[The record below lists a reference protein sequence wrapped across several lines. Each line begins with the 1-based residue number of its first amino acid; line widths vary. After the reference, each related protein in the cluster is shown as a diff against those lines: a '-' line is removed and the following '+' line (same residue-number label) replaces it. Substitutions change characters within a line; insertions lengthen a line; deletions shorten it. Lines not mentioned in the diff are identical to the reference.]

1 MSLEFISLLSS
12 LLVAMGALIVALLYY
27 RASKERKY
35 NDELNRAELHKLRES
50 YELKIYDLMER
61 LISNESRWKDT
72 NHLVLSAQEHKSV
85 DKRKSFLAMNGVSD
99 NEKIDKKSVFVMT
112 PYHDTFSHTFR
123 DIKESCDSIGL
134 NAVRGDE
141 EHIKGDILTHTLKL
155 ISRARLIIANIDG
168 RNPNVFYE
176 LGIAHA
182 LNKDV
187 ILVSSS
193 LEELPVDIKSQRI
206 IVYKKGED
214 LKPLLKEAITKA
226 LV

>member
-1 MSLEFISLLSS
+1 MNSEFIGLLTSLSIAIGT
-12 LLVAMGALIVALLYY
+12 LVVALLYY
-27 RASKERKY
+27 RTSKDRKY
-35 NDELNRAELHKLRES
+35 NDQLNRAELHKLRES

-72 NHLVLSAQEHKSV
+72 NHLLLSAQEHKDL
-85 DKRKSFLAMNGVSD
+85 DKKKSFLAMNGVSN

-112 PYHDTFSHTFR
+112 PYHESFNGTFR
-123 DIKESCDSIGL
+123 DIKETCSSIGL

-141 EHIKGDILTHTLKL
+141 EHITGDILTHTLKL
-155 ISRARLIIANIDG
+155 IARSRLVIANIDG

-206 IVYKKGED
+206 VVYGKPND
-214 LKPLLKEAITKA
+214 LKALLKEAITKA

>member
-1 MSLEFISLLSS
+1 MSVELISLLSS
-12 LLVAMGALIVALLYY
+12 LFVAMGALIVALLYY
-27 RASKERKY
+27 RSSKDRKY

-50 YELKIYDLMER
+50 YELKIYDLMDR

-72 NHLVLSAQEHKSV
+72 NHLVLSAQEHKLV

-99 NEKIDKKSVFVMT
+99 NEKINKKSVFVMT
-112 PYHDTFSHTFR
+112 PYHDTFSQTFR
-123 DIKESCDSIGL
+123 DIKECCDSIGL
-134 NAVRGDE
+134 NAMRGDE
-141 EHIKGDILTHTLKL
+141 EHITGDILTHTLKL
-155 ISRARLIIANIDG
+155 ISRSRLIIANIDG

-206 IVYKKGED
+206 VVYKKDED